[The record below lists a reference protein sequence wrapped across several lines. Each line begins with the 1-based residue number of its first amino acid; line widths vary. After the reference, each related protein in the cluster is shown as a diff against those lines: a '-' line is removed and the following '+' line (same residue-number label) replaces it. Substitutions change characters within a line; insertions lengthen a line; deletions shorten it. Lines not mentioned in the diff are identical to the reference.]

1 MHNIKKLPKVPY
13 RCLGWPHMSGSPDT
27 DVNRACLHFLML
39 CLSLK
44 EVCVCVRFCAVTV
57 FWTRRSTGWRTIR
70 RSAELG
76 SWRTSMMAAALQW
89 VSLTYHTPRSAEIIY
104 THMSIRLIN
113 GACVC
118 DCVEVRWHLYCVQ
131 PSTDKCALDWGDNV
145 VWCWLWLNNICSNSL
160 NWENTFSCTWMTAA
174 LTVGWD
180 N

>member
-1 MHNIKKLPKVPY
+1 
-13 RCLGWPHMSGSPDT
+13 MSGLPDT
-27 DVNRACLHFLML
+27 DVNRVCEFKNVFFFFML

-44 EVCVCVRFCAVTV
+44 VVCVCVRFCAVTV

-113 GACVC
+113 GVCVTVWKC
-118 DCVEVRWHLYCVQ
+118 GGIYIVFSLPLKNVLLIGVIMWYDVGCGWIIYAVIPWTERIHL
-131 PSTDKCALDWGDNV
+131 
-145 VWCWLWLNNICSNSL
+145 
-160 NWENTFSCTWMTAA
+160 AA
-174 LTVGWD
+174 HGWQLH
-180 N
+180 